1 MKLKA
6 DIMRDEGPIGMS
18 LTIDRARALID
29 AFGFRKFT
37 EARDLARTKRA
48 AVQIAELIERID

>member
-1 MKLKA
+1 
-6 DIMRDEGPIGMS
+6 MS